1 MSSPLANVLK
11 HIRDEIVYLQGSA
24 HGLQKA
30 DFLADETLQR
40 AFVRSLEVVGE
51 AVKRIPEQQ
60 RAKYPEIPWRAI
72 SGMRDVLIHH
82 YFAVDY
88 DIVWDVVQTQLA
100 PLGDAIDE
108 MLKTIE

>member
-1 MSSPLANVLK
+1 
-11 HIRDEIVYLQGSA
+11 
-24 HGLQKA
+24 
-30 DFLADETLQR
+30 
-40 AFVRSLEVVGE
+40 
-51 AVKRIPEQQ
+51 
-60 RAKYPEIPWRAI
+60 
-72 SGMRDVLIHH
+72 MRDVLIHH